1 MPAIKEES
9 RMINFALLIIVLSSN
24 ASKVMKIDI
33 VKPILLKPDTNNC
46 FPIHIRRGAYKFLRI
61 RPKD

>member
-1 MPAIKEES
+1 MPAIKES

-33 VKPILLKPDTNNC
+33 VNPILLKPDTNNC
-46 FPIHIRRGAYKFLRI
+46 FPIHVRGSLQI
-61 RPKD
+61 PKDTPKD